1 MERVKL
7 VAHPRTEAGS
17 RAVRRLRKQGMI
29 PGVLY
34 GHGKAAHLLS
44 IGDRDLRDAI
54 QQGGGMNAV
63 LDITLEGQKTTHTA
77 VIKDYQLDG
86 VRHVVTHVD
95 FHEVKLSEPIEATVA
110 IAVDG
115 QPAGVKLGG
124 ILDVLLREITVKALP
139 MEIPEK
145 VVLDVSALEM
155 GDVARVADLVLPE
168 TVEVMDAPDEVV
180 CTVLVPRKAVLTPEE
195 EAAEGEEAAAEE
207 AAAEAE
213 PELIGHGKGDE
224 EEA

>member
-1 MERVKL
+1 MERVRL
-7 VAHPRTEAGS
+7 VAHPRSEAGS

-34 GHGKAAHLLS
+34 GHGKPAHLLS

-63 LDITLEGQKTTHTA
+63 LDITLEGQKTSHTA
-77 VIKDYQLDG
+77 VIKDYQLDA
-86 VRHVVTHVD
+86 VRHVFTHID

-110 IAVDG
+110 VVVEG
-115 QPAGVKLGG
+115 QAAGVKMGG
-124 ILDVLLREITVKALP
+124 ILDVLVREVNVRALP

-145 VVLDVSALEM
+145 VVIDVSALEI
-155 GDVARVADLVLPE
+155 GDVARVSDLVMPGE
-168 TVEVMDAPDEVV
+168 VEILDDADEAI
-180 CTVLVPRKAVLTPEE
+180 CSVLVPRKVVLSAEE

-207 AAAEAE
+207 AAADAE
-213 PELIGHGKGDE
+213 PEVISHGKSDE
-224 EEA
+224 DEA

>member
-7 VAHPRTEAGS
+7 VAHPRTESGS

-34 GHGKAAHLLS
+34 GHGKPAHMLS
-44 IGDRDLRDAI
+44 VGDRDLREAI
-54 QQGGGMNAV
+54 HKGGGMNAV
-63 LDITLEGQKTTHTA
+63 LDIVLEGQKTTHTA

-110 IAVDG
+110 IVVEG
-115 QPAGVKLGG
+115 EPAGVKIGG
-124 ILDVLLREITVKALP
+124 SLDVLLREITVKALP

-155 GDVARVADLVLPE
+155 GDVARVVDLVLPDE
-168 TVEVMDAPDEVV
+168 VEVLDVLDEVV

-207 AAAEAE
+207 AAGEAE
-213 PELIGHGKGDE
+213 PEVISHGKSDDE
-224 EEA
+224 EA